1 MKCIKRFKRIRTKAT
16 GDVIDAPGGAAIGGG
31 GVDGVVV
38 VVCAGTAVVVNP
50 GIS

>member
-1 MKCIKRFKRIRTKAT
+1 MNKSKAT
-16 GDVIDAPGGAAIGGG
+16 GDVIDVINAVMEGGAAIGGG

-38 VVCAGTAVVVNP
+38 VVCAGGAVVVNH